1 MTKHFLAIDLGASSG
16 RAILGSFQENSFSM
30 TEISRFPNLIQ
41 VIQGRY
47 FWDVFA
53 LHNAILDSI
62 RYCVREKVQI
72 SSIGIDTWGVDYGF
86 VGKDGVLLGLPRAYR
101 DPYTEEAP
109 DQYFKKIPRKELYA
123 KTGIQIMPFNSVFQ
137 LFAAKRDKFSPL
149 EAADKV
155 LFMPDLL
162 GYLLTGN
169 QVCEYT
175 IASTGQL
182 LNPFTREIDESLLVP
197 MGLNK
202 SLFAPM
208 TMPGATVGVLTPEIQ
223 RLTGAGAIPVIAV
236 AGHDTGSAVASVP
249 ADTEHFAYL
258 SSGTWSLMGIETKEP
273 IVNEQSQSLN
283 FTNEGGV
290 EGTIRVLKNICGMWL
305 LEECRREWKN
315 QGKEYCYEELLE
327 LSMAEPAFRSFVNPD
342 DPAFAHPESMLEA
355 IGNFC
360 KNTGQ
365 PEPQNPGQVIRL
377 IFESL
382 ALRYRA
388 VLEMLQSLS
397 PDPIKKLYVIG
408 GGARNHQ
415 LNQFAANSM
424 RIPVVSGPAE
434 ATAIGNIMLQAKTA
448 GIVSSLSAMR
458 ALIAKSIESQTYL
471 PAQEQAW
478 EDAYQRFI
486 KL

>member
-16 RAILGSFQENSFSM
+16 RAILGSFQEEGFTM
-30 TEISRFPNLIQ
+30 KEISRFPNLIH

-47 FWDVFA
+47 HWDVFA

-62 RYCVREKVQI
+62 RYCVREKIEI

-86 VGKDGVLLGLPRAYR
+86 VGKDGALLGLPRAYR

-109 DQYFKKIPRKELYA
+109 DQYFEKISRRELYA

-137 LFAAKRDKFSPL
+137 LFAAKRDKFSPM

-162 GYLLTGN
+162 AYLLTGN

-182 LNPFTREIDESLLVP
+182 LNPFTREIDESLLAP
-197 MGLNK
+197 MGLTK
-202 SLFAPM
+202 HLFAPM
-208 TMPGATVGVLTPEIQ
+208 IMPGEKVGVLSPEIQ
-223 RLTGAGAIPVIAV
+223 RLTGAEAIPVIAA

-249 ADTEHFAYL
+249 ADTENFAYL
-258 SSGTWSLMGIETKEP
+258 SSGTWSLMGIETHEP
-273 IVNEQSQSLN
+273 IVNEQSQTLN
-283 FTNEGGV
+283 FTNEGGI

-305 LEECRREWKN
+305 LEECRREWKG
-315 QGKEYCYEELLE
+315 QGKDYSYEELLQ
-327 LSMAEPAFRSFVNPD
+327 LAMAEPAFRSFVNPD
-342 DPAFAHPESMLEA
+342 DPAFAHPESMVKA
-355 IGNFC
+355 ITDFC
-360 KNTGQ
+360 AKTNQ
-365 PEPQNPGQVIRL
+365 AIPQNPGQVIRL

-382 ALRYRA
+382 ALRYRT
-388 VLEMLQSLS
+388 VLGMLQSLS
-397 PDPIKKLYVIG
+397 PHPIEKLYVIG

-424 RIPVVSGPAE
+424 NIPVVSGPAE
-434 ATAIGNIMLQAKTA
+434 ATAIGNIMLQAKSA
-448 GIVSSLSAMR
+448 GIVTTLSAMR
-458 ALIAKSIESQTYL
+458 ALIATAVESQTYL
-471 PAQEQAW
+471 PTDRQAW
-478 EDAYQRFI
+478 EDAYQRFV